1 MSLSEM
7 VFDSLQTRP
16 EFWHKNHGWKLLKD
30 GSSSMTITQTWLKKK
45 LIKITANQFSIL
57 NMKSVEGAYALS
69 YQESA
74 KKCKAFRAAVKM
86 SANLVSKFCFTS
98 HLFHS

>member
-7 VFDSLQTRP
+7 VFDP
-16 EFWHKNHGWKLLKD
+16 EFWLKNHGWKRLKD

>member
-7 VFDSLQTRP
+7 VFDP
-16 EFWHKNHGWKLLKD
+16 EFWLKNHGWKRLKD

-57 NMKSVEGAYALS
+57 NMKSDALS